1 MLWINVNK
9 IVFYQIIEKKKKD
22 SEHKLERI
30 SQRENLIWQKS
41 TKWLML
47 LRNKTIRTQT
57 TTRNFKAKYL
67 WRTRLK
73 IYLYQN
79 IKITRHIYHSI
90 QRLMENILKDKL
102 SLTLVYCLLPNSQ
115 LVMQQEFMNLKGNK
129 VNLRKMK

>member
-1 MLWINVNK
+1 VNK

-67 WRTRLK
+67 
-73 IYLYQN
+73 
-79 IKITRHIYHSI
+79 
-90 QRLMENILKDKL
+90 
-102 SLTLVYCLLPNSQ
+102 
-115 LVMQQEFMNLKGNK
+115 
-129 VNLRKMK
+129 

>member
-102 SLTLVYCLLPNSQ
+102 SLTLVYSLLPNSQ

>member
-1 MLWINVNK
+1 MLRINVNK

-102 SLTLVYCLLPNSQ
+102 SLTLVYSLLQNSQ